1 MAEARMRAVAQV
13 VMQKASAA
21 VLTLQG
27 VLSIEVEI

>member
-13 VMQKASAA
+13 VMRKEFAA